1 MPEPL
6 ATIIACGK
14 QTLQIEAN
22 ALTQLANRLDAS
34 FAAAVECIF
43 KATGRVAVSGVGKSA
58 LIAAKIA
65 ATFNS
70 TGTPAMFLH
79 AGDAIHGDLGM
90 LQPGDVI
97 ILISKS
103 GTTEDIR
110 TLIPLLH
117 NIPIPVIGITGNLNG
132 YLAKAADIVLDAT
145 VEAEADPN
153 GLAPTTSTTAALAM
167 GDALAVALIQLRGFT
182 DQDFARYHPGGS
194 LGKRLYLKVMDVMRH
209 PAPTVS
215 ADTPVSDVIV
225 TITQGRVGAAVIV
238 NASYEPIGIITDGDL
253 RRMLAKPLPPD
264 GLQAITARQIA
275 GLSPITIT
283 ADALALDALKMME
296 KYKIAQLPV
305 VGNNSQL
312 AGILHFHDLLAQGLT

>member
-1 MPEPL
+1 MLEPL
-6 ATIIACGK
+6 ASIIASGK

-22 ALTQLANRLDAS
+22 ALTQLANRLDES
-34 FAAAVECIF
+34 FAAAVRCILNA
-43 KATGRVAVSGVGKSA
+43 KGRVAVSGVGKSA

-79 AGDAIHGDLGM
+79 AGDAVHGDLGM

-103 GTTEDIR
+103 GSTEDIR

-167 GDALAVALIQLRGFT
+167 GDALAVALIELRGFT

-194 LGKRLYLKVMDVMRH
+194 LGKRLYLKVVDVMRR

-215 ADTPVSDVIV
+215 ADTAVRDVIV
-225 TITQGRVGAAVIV
+225 TITEGRVGAAVIV
-238 NASYEPIGIITDGDL
+238 NAAHQPIGIITDGDL

-264 GLQAITARQIA
+264 GLQTITARQIA
-275 GLSPITIT
+275 SLSPITIT
-283 ADALALDALKMME
+283 ADALAMEALKMME